1 MGIFNTIRNIFG
13 TKQRYGNLTGRDW
26 DSFLAEDPTT
36 FSIESALKN
45 NYMFAGVRAIVEALA
60 AIPINV
66 YTVDNAGL
74 KKQVRTGSIY
84 RMLKR
89 KPNSYQTVE
98 AFKSQVMMHLLFKGN
113 SYLWKGK
120 GLDGTVFSLTPMN
133 PDKIKVE
140 LQSFVKTFTH
150 KDTGKV
156 YTENEIL
163 HISGF
168 SIDGVNG
175 VSLLEYQGST
185 IADSNTIRKF
195 SRKYFRNGT
204 FLSGYLQGKQEK
216 VSPDSLEVVKTAW
229 TNRSTSVENA
239 GKIDVLPFEF
249 EYKPLTINAKDA
261 VLIEALGSSLLDVAR
276 ILKISPHK
284 LGDLTKSSYNSLEMQ
299 DQEFLSYTLLPW
311 IKFIEGALNVGL
323 FPDEST
329 YVEFNIDSF
338 ARADLAGRA
347 AAYRDMIQNSVF
359 TPNEARAKENLPPK
373 AGGDELIFN
382 LNQTTGQAQKKTAN
396 KANTKQGELF
406 NEEVRN

>member
-1 MGIFNTIRNIFG
+1 MGLLQNIKNIFV
-13 TKQRYGNLTGRDW
+13 KSRYRNLSSWEWEAFMAQDQTV
-26 DSFLAEDPTT
+26 FT
-36 FSIESALKN
+36 IESALKN

-60 AIPINV
+60 SIPINQ
-66 YTVDNAGL
+66 YQVDSNGQ
-74 KKQVRTGSIY
+74 KKQVRFGPIY
-84 RMLKR
+84 RMVKR

-98 AFKSQVMMHLLFKGN
+98 AWKSQIMMHLIFKGN
-113 SYLWKGK
+113 SFLWKGK
-120 GLDGTVFSLTPMN
+120 SADGTVFSLTPLN
-133 PDKIKVE
+133 PDKFKVE
-140 LQSFVKTFTH
+140 LINFVKTF
-150 KDTGKV
+150 KNVDTGTV

-163 HISGF
+163 HIAGF
-168 SIDGVNG
+168 TFDGISG
-175 VSLLEYQGST
+175 VSLLEYQSAT

-204 FLSGYLQGKQEK
+204 FISGYLQAKEK
-216 VSPDSLEVVKTAW
+216 TISADSAEIIKTQW

-239 GKIDVLPFEF
+239 GRVDTLPAEF

-284 LGDLTKSSYNSLEMQ
+284 LGDLTKASYASLEMQ

-323 FPDEST
+323 FPDESQFL
-329 YVEFNIDSF
+329 EFNIDSF

-347 AAYRDMIQNSVF
+347 AAYRDMIQNSVL

-382 LNQTTGQAQKKTAN
+382 LNQTSGQPQKKTAN
-396 KANTKQGELF
+396 KIKNEKQGELF
-406 NEEVRN
+406 E